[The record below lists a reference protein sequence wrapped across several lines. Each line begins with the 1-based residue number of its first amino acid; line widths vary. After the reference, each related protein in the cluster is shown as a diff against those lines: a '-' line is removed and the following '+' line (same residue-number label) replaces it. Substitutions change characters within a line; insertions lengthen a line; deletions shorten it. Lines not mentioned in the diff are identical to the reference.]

1 MQSTLLS
8 FLNFIISVN
17 FVVHSDTIMGDDLQI
32 KPQTV
37 MYSQLQPWST
47 TGAPPCMEQVSG
59 PLIPPRIGTYY
70 QTPRPHPWRP
80 TLGYEMI
87 QVTPLP
93 ETLVTNELVNPCFSP
108 NGMSTEP
115 LRFPNLITGFERNPQ
130 HAARAALYTRYTA
143 NEWTNASVST
153 NAEAD
158 SARHYSE
165 RLRCDVIRLL
175 RETDEKT
182 TNGQLDA
189 GFQIGARITDVTFW
203 RNELNTELEKLVT
216 ETALLSAI
224 KRNVAKAQQD
234 LEIPL
239 HISQECLYQREMRS
253 GVEKAHDVVEKS
265 LLIEVDN
272 LRQSQARL
280 STLSDKIAKQLSD
293 CRAAQYAL
301 EEDVVH
307 KEAAIGV
314 DSVCHQLNNNSRG
327 INYFG
332 GIEKYDPS
340 VCDNRTW
347 SEASS
352 FRVKK

>member
-1 MQSTLLS
+1 MCEEPTALPQ
-8 FLNFIISVN
+8 
-17 FVVHSDTIMGDDLQI
+17 
-32 KPQTV
+32 QTV

-47 TGAPPCMEQVSG
+47 SGAPPCMEQVSG
-59 PLIPPRIGTYY
+59 PPIPPRIGTYY

-87 QVTPLP
+87 EVTPLP
-93 ETLVTNELVNPCFSP
+93 ETVVTNELVNPCFSP
-108 NGMSTEP
+108 SGMSTEP

-143 NEWTNASVST
+143 AEWTNATVST

-158 SARHYSE
+158 SCRNYSE
-165 RLRCDVIRLL
+165 RLRNNVVRLL

-182 TNGQLDA
+182 ASGQLDA
-189 GFQIGARITDVTFW
+189 GFQIGSRITDVTFW
-203 RNELNTELEKLVT
+203 RTELNTELEKLVA
-216 ETALLSAI
+216 ETNLLSNI

-234 LEIPL
+234 LETPL
-239 HISQECLYQREMRS
+239 HIAQECLYQRECRN
-253 GVEKAHDVVEKS
+253 GVEKTHDVVEKS

-272 LRQSQARL
+272 LRRSQARL
-280 STLSDKIAKQLSD
+280 STLYDQISKQLSD

-307 KEAAIGV
+307 KEAAIGI
-314 DSVCHQLNNNSRG
+314 DSVCHQLNIYSRG
-327 INYFG
+327 INYYG

-340 VCDNRTW
+340 VSDAKTW
-347 SEASS
+347 AEASS